1 MPSFERESQR
11 IVIAGASLLLGA
23 ELKSLL
29 EESRFAAYDFRLVD
43 EELAAGTLT
52 EAGGEPA
59 VIQPVEDGSFE
70 KARFIFFTGSAE
82 VTKTNLATAK
92 RAGGK
97 IIDLSGAL
105 ALQSAATAWFP
116 KLDELLGRHFPAD
129 AHAYAIPSAAG
140 TAAATLTLALSKCG
154 ARRLTLE
161 WFQPVS
167 EAGRAGIEELE
178 SQTGQLLSFQSVGQ
192 PVFDVQIAF
201 NMLDRYG
208 SASRQ
213 KLEAV
218 RKRVRSETKACAGTS
233 MVMPSIQV
241 IHAPVF
247 YGTTFSACAELE
259 PGADAGKIA
268 KTCADAGF
276 ALTVPGETGP
286 NNVSAAG
293 EKVIQLTAPEADPAH
308 PGTWWFWG
316 AADNIR
322 LPAWNAVK
330 LAERLAG

>member
-1 MPSFERESQR
+1 MERESHR
-11 IVIAGASLLLGA
+11 IVIAGASSLLGA

-29 EESRFAAYDFRLVD
+29 EESQFADWDYRLVD

-52 EAGGEPA
+52 EAGGEPV
-59 VIQPVEDGSFE
+59 VIQPVEEGSFD
-70 KARFIFFTGSAE
+70 KARLIFFAGSAE
-82 VTKTNLATAK
+82 FTKVNLAGAK
-92 RAGGK
+92 LAGGR
-97 IIDLSGAL
+97 IVDLSGGL
-105 ALQSAATAWFP
+105 LQGAAITWFP
-116 KLDELLGRHFPAD
+116 KLDELLGRDFPAK
-129 AHAYAIPSAAG
+129 ALTYAVPSAAG
-140 TAAATLTLALSKCG
+140 TAAAMLALALSKCG
-154 ARRLTLE
+154 LQRLAFV

-178 SQTGQLLSFQSVGQ
+178 SQTGQLLSFQSLGR
-192 PVFDVQIAF
+192 PLFDAQIAF

-208 SASRQ
+208 PASRQ

-218 RKRVRSETKACAGTS
+218 RKRVRAETNACVGTS
-233 MVMPSIQV
+233 AVMPAIQV

-247 YGTTFSACAELE
+247 YGTTFSVCGELE
-259 PGADAGKIA
+259 AGIDAPRIA

-276 ALTVPGETGP
+276 ALLAPGETGP

-293 EKVIQLTAPEADPAH
+293 EKVIQLAAPEADPSH

-322 LPAWNAVK
+322 LPAANAVK
-330 LAERLAG
+330 LAEKLV